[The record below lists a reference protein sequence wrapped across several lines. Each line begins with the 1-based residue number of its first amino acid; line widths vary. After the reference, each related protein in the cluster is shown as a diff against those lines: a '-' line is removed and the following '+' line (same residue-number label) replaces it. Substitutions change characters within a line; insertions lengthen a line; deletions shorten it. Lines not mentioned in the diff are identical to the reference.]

1 MIPSHPSPQNIQRA
15 AEILLDGDLVVM
27 PTETVYGIAADA
39 TNAEAVRRIF
49 EAKQRPTD
57 NPLIIH
63 ISDFIQLED
72 VVGEWNDT
80 ADILANRF
88 WPGPLTLIL
97 KKSEMIPLEATAGLD
112 TVAVRMPAHPVALE
126 LIEVAGIP
134 VAAPSAN
141 RFMHLSPTRAE
152 HVAPEIAEK
161 IEMIL
166 DGGPCV
172 VGLESTV
179 IDVTTESPR
188 ILRPGGVSRG
198 EIQAALGRPLGQLPP
213 GPLRRAPG
221 MYARHYAPRAQ
232 LRIVEVVSPNAA
244 ALVMGEPASERQI
257 KMPGDPRA
265 YASVLYESLHKL
277 DSFNPEAIEVQ
288 CPPDEPDWEAVLDRL
303 RKAAVAQ
310 ESSSGS

>member
-1 MIPSHPSPQNIQRA
+1 MIPSHPSPQNIQLA
-15 AEILLDGDLVVM
+15 AEILLDGGLVVM

-49 EAKQRPTD
+49 EAKERPAD

-72 VVGEWNDT
+72 VVGEWNDA
-80 ADILANRF
+80 ADVLANRF

-97 KKSEMIPLEATAGLD
+97 KKSEMIPSEVTGGLD

-126 LIEVAGIP
+126 LIEVAGVP

-152 HVAPEIAEK
+152 HVAPEIAAK
-161 IEMIL
+161 IGMIL
-166 DGGPCV
+166 DGGPCM

-179 IDVTTESPR
+179 VDVTMDPPK

-198 EIQAALGRPLGQLPP
+198 DIQAALGQPLGLLPP
-213 GPLRRAPG
+213 SPIRRSPG
-221 MYARHYAPRAQ
+221 MYSRHYAPK
-232 LRIVEVVSPNAA
+232 SPLKLVDSAGEGA
-244 ALVMGEPASERQI
+244 TALVMSEPRSERQI
-257 KMPGDPRA
+257 KMPNDPRA

-277 DSFNPEAIEVQ
+277 DSYGPDEIEVE
-288 CPPDEPDWEAVLDRL
+288 CPPDEPEWEAVLDRL
-303 RKAAVAQ
+303 RKAAAIK
-310 ESSSGS
+310 ESDC